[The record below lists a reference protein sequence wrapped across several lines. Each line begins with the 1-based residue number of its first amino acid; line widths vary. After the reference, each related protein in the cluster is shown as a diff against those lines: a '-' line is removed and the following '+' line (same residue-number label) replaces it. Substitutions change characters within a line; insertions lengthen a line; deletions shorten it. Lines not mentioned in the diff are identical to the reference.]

1 MITNYVDETSR
12 FIFKRI
18 FDEKEDNNVQD
29 NDEPF
34 YQSCSEEINS
44 ESTLNL
50 NSNETLNKKKRNREK
65 KNEES
70 KPRNDNILKQVKVH
84 SIEFI
89 TSTMNE
95 LMSDSINNFYKF
107 NKNNVNK
114 DFKSLT
120 QKSLNIKLLNMTI
133 KELLTENCE
142 KKENKEVFEIFQKT
156 FEENPEVQNL
166 KLVDKFLKLSFEE
179 IIKMFGM
186 KNEMFF
192 KEYQYNNKFL
202 LECKNCKN
210 KKEMQKLIEYGI
222 ISFLEKKVER
232 KNKK

>member
-1 MITNYVDETSR
+1 MSQNHDDESR
-12 FIFKRI
+12 FIFKSLL
-18 FDEKEDNNVQD
+18 DEKENDVQD
-29 NDEPF
+29 NDVPF
-34 YQSCSEEINS
+34 YRFYSEEINS

-50 NSNETLNKKKRNREK
+50 NSNETLSKKKRNREK

-89 TSTMNE
+89 TNTMNE

-142 KKENKEVFEIFQKT
+142 KKENKEVFEIFQKK
-156 FEENPEVQNL
+156 FEENPEAQNL
-166 KLVDKFLKLSFEE
+166 KLVDKFLQLSFKE

-192 KEYQYNNKFL
+192 KEYQYNNKYL
-202 LECKNCKN
+202 LEYKKCKN

>member
-1 MITNYVDETSR
+1 
-12 FIFKRI
+12 
-18 FDEKEDNNVQD
+18 
-29 NDEPF
+29 
-34 YQSCSEEINS
+34 
-44 ESTLNL
+44 
-50 NSNETLNKKKRNREK
+50 
-65 KNEES
+65 
-70 KPRNDNILKQVKVH
+70 
-84 SIEFI
+84 
-89 TSTMNE
+89 MNE

-142 KKENKEVFEIFQKT
+142 KKENKEVFEIFQKK
-156 FEENPEVQNL
+156 FEENPEAQNL

-202 LECKNCKN
+202 LECKKCKN

>member
-1 MITNYVDETSR
+1 MSQNHDDESR
-12 FIFKRI
+12 FIFKRTP
-18 FDEKEDNNVQD
+18 DEKEYDVQD
-29 NDEPF
+29 NEFPF
-34 YQSCSEEINS
+34 SQYNSEEINS

-50 NSNETLNKKKRNREK
+50 NSNETLSKQKRNREK

-89 TSTMNE
+89 TNTMNE

-142 KKENKEVFEIFQKT
+142 KKENKEVFEIFQKK
-156 FEENPEVQNL
+156 FEENPEIHNL
-166 KLVDKFLKLSFEE
+166 KLVDQFLQLSFEE

-202 LECKNCKN
+202 LECKKCKN
-210 KKEMQKLIEYGI
+210 KKEMQKLIEYGVI
-222 ISFLEKKVER
+222 TFLKKKVER
-232 KNKK
+232 NNKK

>member
-1 MITNYVDETSR
+1 MSQNHDDESR

-18 FDEKEDNNVQD
+18 QDEKEYDVQD
-29 NDEPF
+29 NEFPF
-34 YQSCSEEINS
+34 SQYNSEEINS

-50 NSNETLNKKKRNREK
+50 NSNETLSKQKRNREK

-89 TSTMNE
+89 TNTMNE

-142 KKENKEVFEIFQKT
+142 KKENKEVFEIFQKK
-156 FEENPEVQNL
+156 FEENPEIHNL
-166 KLVDKFLKLSFEE
+166 KLVDQFLQLSFEE

-202 LECKNCKN
+202 LECKKCKN
-210 KKEMQKLIEYGI
+210 KKEMQKLIEYGVI
-222 ISFLEKKVER
+222 TFLKKKVER
-232 KNKK
+232 NNKK

>member
-1 MITNYVDETSR
+1 MSQNHDDESR
-12 FIFKRI
+12 FIFKRTP
-18 FDEKEDNNVQD
+18 DEKEYDVQD
-29 NDEPF
+29 NEFPF
-34 YQSCSEEINS
+34 SQYNSEEINS

-50 NSNETLNKKKRNREK
+50 NSNETLSKQKRNREK

-89 TSTMNE
+89 TNTMNE

-142 KKENKEVFEIFQKT
+142 KKENKEVFEIFQKK
-156 FEENPEVQNL
+156 FEENPEIHNL
-166 KLVDKFLKLSFEE
+166 KLVDKFLQLSFEE

-202 LECKNCKN
+202 LESKKCKN
-210 KKEMQKLIEYGI
+210 KKEMQKLIEYGVI
-222 ISFLEKKVER
+222 TFLKKKVER
-232 KNKK
+232 NNKK

>member
-1 MITNYVDETSR
+1 MSQNHDDESR
-12 FIFKRI
+12 FIFKRTP
-18 FDEKEDNNVQD
+18 DEKEYDVQD
-29 NDEPF
+29 NEFPF
-34 YQSCSEEINS
+34 SQYNSEEINS

-50 NSNETLNKKKRNREK
+50 NSNETLSKQKRNREK

-89 TSTMNE
+89 TNTMNE

-142 KKENKEVFEIFQKT
+142 KKENKEVFEIFQKK
-156 FEENPEVQNL
+156 FEENPEIHNL
-166 KLVDKFLKLSFEE
+166 KLVDKFLQLSFEE

-202 LECKNCKN
+202 LECKKCKN
-210 KKEMQKLIEYGI
+210 KKEMQKLIEYGVI
-222 ISFLEKKVER
+222 TFLKKKVER
-232 KNKK
+232 NNKK